1 MDLLFS
7 RMQMTVD
14 SLRSQ
19 LAPLLSHETTY
30 QIQRGLSSPQAS
42 RQASPCDS
50 PHALPGA
57 LPGALSTS
65 DTILQHVADLEA
77 NIIALQRALAA
88 ERSRTLSERDIANS
102 EMHAEL
108 VDREANSARVSE
120 RQRFLFERNSSLP
133 GQSTAADR
141 AVGAVHYVEAAL
153 VALCPHESAS
163 GGGCEQLAQ

>member
-50 PHALPGA
+50 PHA